1 MNAKKYVHVYL
12 LNLKY
17 LTLRLNHLG
26 ASVGLLHVYPYNYRS
41 TKYYV
46 CYAKNENRLEP
57 TICGCKQLYTF
68 SRCC

>member
-46 CYAKNENRLEP
+46 CYAKKR
-57 TICGCKQLYTF
+57 KQTGTHDL
-68 SRCC
+68 RV